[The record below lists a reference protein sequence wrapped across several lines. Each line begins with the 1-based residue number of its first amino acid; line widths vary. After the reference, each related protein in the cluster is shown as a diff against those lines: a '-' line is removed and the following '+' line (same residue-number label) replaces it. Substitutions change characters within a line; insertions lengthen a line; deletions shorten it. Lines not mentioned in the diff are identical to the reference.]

1 MPASPI
7 DSASSA
13 HQTAVRLRPVQWHGL
28 ALVVLLGGLSAW
40 SSVAHANSDPIRG
53 FVERNLPAS
62 AAPVGARI
70 EVSVG
75 SLDPRL
81 QLAPCQRVEPYLL
94 AGTRLWGRTSIGVRC
109 IEGANWTVT
118 LPVTVTIRGMAVVA
132 AEPMAAGNPAAINTV
147 RIEEAELTREAGTP
161 ITDPAQLQGKT
172 LMRGVAAG
180 QVLRMEYFRSTPSV
194 AVGDPVR
201 IDMIGRGFMIQ
212 AEGQALAPGAEGQT
226 LRVRT
231 ENGRIVAGVLRGR
244 TVEIRI

>member
-7 DSASSA
+7 DICSDSHTQAVQLRSAYRHCLTLFFLSVIA
-13 HQTAVRLRPVQWHGL
+13 L
-28 ALVVLLGGLSAW
+28 AWTPLAR
-40 SSVAHANSDPIRG
+40 ANSDPIRG

-62 AAPVGARI
+62 AAPSGGRI

-94 AGTRLWGRTSIGVRC
+94 PGTRLWGRTSIGVRC

-132 AEPMAAGNPAAINTV
+132 SEPMAAGNSAAINAV
-147 RIEEAELTREAGTP
+147 RIEEAELTRETGTP

-201 IDMIGRGFMIQ
+201 IDMIGRGFLIQ
-212 AEGQALAPGAEGQT
+212 AEGQALAAGSEGQP

-231 ENGRIVAGVLRGR
+231 ESGRIVAGVLRGR